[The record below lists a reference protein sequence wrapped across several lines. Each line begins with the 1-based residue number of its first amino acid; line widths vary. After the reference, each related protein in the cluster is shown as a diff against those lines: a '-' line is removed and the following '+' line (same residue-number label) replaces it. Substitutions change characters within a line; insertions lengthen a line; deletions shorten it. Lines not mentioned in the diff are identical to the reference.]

1 MNALNAL
8 LTGRCPTFDFRFY
21 FLLVAFSFPLA
32 SASGE
37 PETRPKQEIQT
48 LMSAEE
54 FRAAGLHRL
63 SPEELAVLNTW
74 LYGYIEVE
82 RREAVE
88 EAMPTGEPSFGLEQV
103 TTRVAAIFQRDTP
116 EAIESRILGEF
127 RGWRGNTIFRLENGQ
142 VWRQVA
148 SGEFIVR
155 VEDPV
160 VRIRRATMGS
170 YLLSIEGFGSTVR
183 VRRVE

>member
-1 MNALNAL
+1 
-8 LTGRCPTFDFRFY
+8 
-21 FLLVAFSFPLA
+21 
-32 SASGE
+32 
-37 PETRPKQEIQT
+37 
-48 LMSAEE
+48 MSADD

-63 SPEELAVLNTW
+63 SSEELEVLNSW

-88 EAMPTGEPSFGLEQV
+88 EAIPSGEPSFGLEQV

-116 EAIESRILGEF
+116 STIESRIVGEF
-127 RGWRGNTIFRLENGQ
+127 RGWRGNTVFRLENGQ
-142 VWRQVA
+142 VWRQA
-148 SGEFIVR
+148 APGEFVVR
-155 VEDPV
+155 LEDPV

-170 YLLSIEGFGSTVR
+170 YLLSVDGYGSTVR